1 MNSRDETPSAASAHC
16 PIEALVEALGH
27 AQTDV
32 LAAIVALAALAA
44 TYPADAKVHFLQGGL
59 AAAMGDFVSAI
70 NALRTAIGVSPDFHL
85 ARFQLGFVQLCSGA
99 FKGAGETW
107 LGLASLGASHPFCL
121 FAHGLGLFA
130 EGDVE
135 GASRELSKG
144 LALNREAPSLNGL
157 MGAVQDRVEALAQNP
172 AAREAMA
179 SPEEL
184 LRTVVAGRALH

>member
-1 MNSRDETPSAASAHC
+1 MNSRDDTPSAASAHC
-16 PIEALVEALGH
+16 PTEALVEALGH

-99 FKGAGETW
+99 VKGAGDTW
-107 LGLASLGASHPFCL
+107 LGLASLGSAHPLCL

-130 EGDVE
+130 QGDVE
-135 GASRELSKG
+135 GASRELRKG
-144 LALNREAPSLNGL
+144 LAVNRDAPSLNGL
-157 MGAVQDRVEALAQNP
+157 MGAVHDRVEALAHDP
-172 AAREAMA
+172 AARGAMS
-179 SPEEL
+179 SPDDL
-184 LRTVVAGRALH
+184 LRAVVAGCALH